1 MSIPSILPSSD
12 AASYIVTDV
21 SNFNH
26 LFEITFDVSNINNL
40 TVDNVYYGFSQN
52 NNVADN
58 INFSKSNVVVGK
70 SGEEPHNFYIDQSLK
85 LDVHRHILW
94 EAGQNLVMDTVPRS
108 NQFFSNMD
116 SKNEAIEA
124 QIQTLFDQ
132 LVQQP
137 PKLFSE
143 ISGNTYEY
151 YYSIGKRLFEI
162 VLQDQDR
169 LNVLETDISFAQ
181 QNNPNS
187 PQLTVN
193 LKFSPGDAVVVYI
206 NYTINYGNSFENGS
220 SMDPDKSYRVYIVLS

>member
-1 MSIPSILPSSD
+1 MSIPSILSSSD

-26 LFEITFDVSNINNL
+26 LFEITIDVSNINNL

-52 NNVADN
+52 NNVVDN
-58 INFSKSNVVVGK
+58 INFSKSNVVIGK
-70 SGEEPHNFYIDQSLK
+70 SGKEQHNFYIDQSLK

-94 EAGQNLVMDTVPRS
+94 EARQNLVMDSVPRS
-108 NQFFSNMD
+108 IQFFSNMD
-116 SKNEAIEA
+116 SKDEAIEA
-124 QIQTLFDQ
+124 QIQTLFDE

-143 ISGNTYEY
+143 ISGNSYEY
-151 YYSIGKRLFEI
+151 YYSIGKILFEI
-162 VLQDQDR
+162 ILQDQNR
-169 LNVLETDISFAQ
+169 LDVLEADISLAQ

-187 PQLTVN
+187 QQLTVN

-206 NYTINYGNSFENGS
+206 NYTIDYGNSFENAS
-220 SMDPDKSYRVYIVLS
+220 SMDPDKSYRIYIILT

>member
-1 MSIPSILPSSD
+1 MSIPSILSSSD
-12 AASYIVTDV
+12 AASYIETDV

-52 NNVADN
+52 NNVVDN

-70 SGEEPHNFYIDQSLK
+70 SGKEQHNFYIDQSLK

-94 EAGQNLVMDTVPRS
+94 EARQNLVMDSVPRS

-116 SKNEAIEA
+116 SKDEAIEA
-124 QIQTLFDQ
+124 QIQTLFDE

-143 ISGNTYEY
+143 ISGNSYEY
-151 YYSIGKRLFEI
+151 YYSIGKILFEI
-162 VLQDQDR
+162 ILQDQNR
-169 LNVLETDISFAQ
+169 LDVLEADISLAQ

-187 PQLTVN
+187 QQLTVN

-206 NYTINYGNSFENGS
+206 NYTIDYGNSFENAS
-220 SMDPDKSYRVYIVLS
+220 SMDPDKSYRIYIILT

>member
-1 MSIPSILPSSD
+1 MSTPSILSSSD

-26 LFEITFDVSNINNL
+26 LFEITIDVSNINNS

-52 NNVADN
+52 NNVVDN
-58 INFSKSNVVVGK
+58 INFSKSNVVIGK
-70 SGEEPHNFYIDQSLK
+70 SGKEQHNFYIDQSLK

-94 EAGQNLVMDTVPRS
+94 EARQNLVMDSVPRS

-116 SKNEAIEA
+116 SKDEAIEA
-124 QIQTLFDQ
+124 QIQTLFDE

-143 ISGNTYEY
+143 ISGNSYEY
-151 YYSIGKRLFEI
+151 YYSIGKILFEI
-162 VLQDQDR
+162 ILQDQNR
-169 LNVLETDISFAQ
+169 LDVLEADISLAQ

-187 PQLTVN
+187 QQLTVN
-193 LKFSPGDAVVVYI
+193 LKFSPGDAVVIYI
-206 NYTINYGNSFENGS
+206 NYTIDYGNSFENAS
-220 SMDPDKSYRVYIVLS
+220 SMDPDKSYRIYIILT

>member
-1 MSIPSILPSSD
+1 MSIPSILSSSD

-26 LFEITFDVSNINNL
+26 LFEITIDVSNINNL

-52 NNVADN
+52 NNVVDN
-58 INFSKSNVVVGK
+58 INFSKSNVVIGK
-70 SGEEPHNFYIDQSLK
+70 SGKEQHNFYIDQSLK

-94 EAGQNLVMDTVPRS
+94 EARQNLVMDSVPRS

-116 SKNEAIEA
+116 SKDEAIEA
-124 QIQTLFDQ
+124 QIQTLFDE

-143 ISGNTYEY
+143 ISGNSYEY
-151 YYSIGKRLFEI
+151 YYSIGKILFEI
-162 VLQDQDR
+162 ILQDQNR
-169 LNVLETDISFAQ
+169 LDVLEADISLAQ

-187 PQLTVN
+187 QQLTVN

-206 NYTINYGNSFENGS
+206 NYTIDYGNSFENAS
-220 SMDPDKSYRVYIVLS
+220 SMDPDKSYRIYIILT